1 MKYKLKR
8 IDKYIIK
15 QFLGTY
21 VFAIILIISISVVFD
36 INEKIDKFL
45 QPNVPLKAIVMDY
58 YMNFV
63 PYFANLFSPL
73 FTFIAVIFFTSKLAD
88 NSEIIAML
96 ASGMSFRRL
105 MMPYAVSAAI
115 IAIVTFTLNSFIIP
129 PANLFSPLFTFIAV
143 IFFTSKLADNSEI
156 IAMLASGMS
165 FRRLMMPY
173 AVSAAIIAI
182 VTFTLNSFIIP
193 PANNTRIDFQNKFIK
208 NKEMTYAKNVQ
219 LEVEPG
225 VFAYF
230 DRYEARSN
238 MGYRFSLE
246 HFKDKKL
253 ISRLT
258 ANSIKYDSLYT
269 WTVIDYMIRDFKG
282 MKETIR
288 SGSRQDTTLTIVP
301 SDFLISVNDCETMTT
316 PELNVYINRQKKR
329 GIGNIQTFQIEYHK
343 RFATVMAA
351 FILTTIGAA
360 LSSRKIK
367 GGMGLNIGIGL
378 ALSFSYILFMTVTST
393 FAINGYVSPMVAAW
407 IPNVIY
413 TVIAIF
419 LYRRA
424 PR

>member
-1 MKYKLKR
+1 MKFKLKR

-21 VFAIILIISISVVFD
+21 VFAIMLIISISVVFD

-45 QPNVPLKAIVMDY
+45 QPNVPLKDIILDY
-58 YMNFV
+58 YLNFI

-115 IAIVTFTLNSFIIP
+115 IATLTFVLNSFIIP
-129 PANLFSPLFTFIAV
+129 PANS
-143 IFFTSKLADNSEI
+143 
-156 IAMLASGMS
+156 
-165 FRRLMMPY
+165 
-173 AVSAAIIAI
+173 
-182 VTFTLNSFIIP
+182 
-193 PANNTRIDFQNKFIK
+193 TRIDFQNKYIK
-208 NKEMTYAKNVQ
+208 NKQMLYAKNVQ

-230 DRYEARSN
+230 DRYEACSN

-258 ANSIKYDSLYT
+258 ANSIKYDSLYQ
-269 WTVIDYMIRDFKG
+269 WTVIDYMIRDFEG
-282 MKETIR
+282 MRETIQ
-288 SGSRQDTTLTIVP
+288 SGSRKDTTLTIVP

-316 PELNVYINRQKKR
+316 PQLEVYINRQKKR

-351 FILTTIGAA
+351 FILTTIGAS

-393 FAINGYVSPMVAAW
+393 FAINGYVSPFVAAW
-407 IPNVIY
+407 IPNIIY
-413 TVIAIF
+413 TMIAVF

>member
-129 PANLFSPLFTFIAV
+129 PAN
-143 IFFTSKLADNSEI
+143 
-156 IAMLASGMS
+156 
-165 FRRLMMPY
+165 
-173 AVSAAIIAI
+173 
-182 VTFTLNSFIIP
+182 
-193 PANNTRIDFQNKFIK
+193 NTRIDFQNKFIK
-208 NKEMTYAKNVQ
+208 NKELTYAINVQ

-288 SGSRQDTTLTIVP
+288 SGSRQDTSLTIVP
-301 SDFLISVNDCETMTT
+301 PGFLISGKDCETKTT
-316 PELNVYINRQKKR
+316 PQVNVYI
-329 GIGNIQTFQIEYHK
+329 NIQTFQIEYHK

>member
-1 MKYKLKR
+1 MKFKLKR

-21 VFAIILIISISVVFD
+21 VFAIMLIISISVVFD

-45 QPNVPLKAIVMDY
+45 QPNVPLKDIILDY
-58 YMNFV
+58 YLNFI

-115 IAIVTFTLNSFIIP
+115 IATLTFVLNSFIIP
-129 PANLFSPLFTFIAV
+129 PANS
-143 IFFTSKLADNSEI
+143 
-156 IAMLASGMS
+156 
-165 FRRLMMPY
+165 
-173 AVSAAIIAI
+173 
-182 VTFTLNSFIIP
+182 
-193 PANNTRIDFQNKFIK
+193 TRIDFQNKYIK
-208 NKEMTYAKNVQ
+208 NKQMLYAKNVQ

-258 ANSIKYDSLYT
+258 ANSIKYDSLYQ
-269 WTVIDYMIRDFKG
+269 WTVIDYMIRDFEG
-282 MKETIR
+282 MRETIQ
-288 SGSRQDTTLTIVP
+288 SGSRKDTTLTIVP

-316 PELNVYINRQKKR
+316 PQLEVYINRQKKR

-351 FILTTIGAA
+351 FILTTIGAS

-393 FAINGYVSPMVAAW
+393 FAINGYVSPFVAAW
-407 IPNVIY
+407 IPNIIY
-413 TVIAIF
+413 TMIAVF

-424 PR
+424 PRQFKNENIKKRRVNQY

>member
-1 MKYKLKR
+1 MKFKLKR

-21 VFAIILIISISVVFD
+21 VFAIMLIISISVVFD

-45 QPNVPLKAIVMDY
+45 QPNVPLKDIILDY
-58 YMNFV
+58 YLNFI

-115 IAIVTFTLNSFIIP
+115 IATLTFVLNSFIIP
-129 PANLFSPLFTFIAV
+129 PANS
-143 IFFTSKLADNSEI
+143 
-156 IAMLASGMS
+156 
-165 FRRLMMPY
+165 
-173 AVSAAIIAI
+173 
-182 VTFTLNSFIIP
+182 
-193 PANNTRIDFQNKFIK
+193 TRIDFQNKYIK
-208 NKEMTYAKNVQ
+208 NKQMLYAKNVQ

-258 ANSIKYDSLYT
+258 ANSIKYDSLYQ
-269 WTVIDYMIRDFKG
+269 WTVIDYMIRDFEG
-282 MKETIR
+282 MRETIQ
-288 SGSRQDTTLTIVP
+288 SGSRKETTLTIVP

-316 PELNVYINRQKKR
+316 PQLEVYINRQKKR

-351 FILTTIGAA
+351 FILTTIGAS

-393 FAINGYVSPMVAAW
+393 FAINGYVSPFVAAW
-407 IPNVIY
+407 IPNIIY
-413 TVIAIF
+413 TMIAVF